1 MPLPPC
7 PPTPGSAAISSP
19 CRHGQRRQAQ
29 EHQRGANR
37 GQGVEDAAAAVRDE
51 AVAKRAA
58 RRQPPRRWLP
68 AKTTARP
75 WRRHAEAGCTVRGW
89 DEAGVGGDVRGVG

>member
-58 RRQPPRRWLP
+58 RRQWPRRW
-68 AKTTARP
+68 RN
-75 WRRHAEAGCTVRGW
+75 RMINVRQVI
-89 DEAGVGGDVRGVG
+89 DLFDTMQESSLRA